1 MPPAMNPT
9 MPNLTAKPFG
19 FPELI
24 TISFRLFMQKISESI
39 KKKRAFFFTASI
51 SIIFL

>member
-9 MPNLTAKPFG
+9 MPNLTANPLD
-19 FPELI
+19 FPE
-24 TISFRLFMQKISESI
+24 TIIISLRLFMQKISESI
-39 KKKRAFFFTASI
+39 KRKRDFFFTTSI